1 MELIADNFIL
11 RFDIMSKTRSSSKA
25 EGEGCLVNLD
35 EKIEAFMKSD
45 VFRAVLSTAINV
57 AVEAAIKCFKNEFVN
72 LIDVRMKAL
81 EDTNTRLKCE
91 VAELHRKL
99 GEVDAKANENEQY
112 SRRNNLRFY
121 GITEK
126 ETEDCYDEVVKF
138 CDRELGVVIERSEI
152 DRAHRI
158 GKPQHDNGRPRA
170 IIIKLKSFHSKISI
184 LKNKRRLRGKSLY
197 VNEDLTRINQQ
208 LLMYAKEKCRDTA
221 SVYTSDGHIFVKRKY
236 DGTISIIKR
245 KEDLS
250 TYS

>member
-1 MELIADNFIL
+1 
-11 RFDIMSKTRSSSKA
+11 MSKTRSSSKA

-81 EDTNTRLKCE
+81 EDTNTRLKCK
-91 VAELHRKL
+91 ELHRKL

-152 DRAHRI
+152 DRVHRI

-221 SVYTSDGHIFVKRKY
+221 LVYTSDGHIFVKRKH